1 MILIILYLIS
11 SVYSI
16 KSNLKQEKI
25 LKEELMNKLTHL
37 NLYSEFGSNPN
48 DLFLENDLQKGYFKE
63 EIISKDKNN
72 NIKDIE
78 FITRD
83 SKKNK
88 MKEKDKQKNKKYY
101 NINKHDL
108 LEYNLKNSFEEMFNK
123 VINEIKEWIELFL
136 LRLILEIQKL
146 LIDNLLILNY
156 DFFDLDIY

>member
-1 MILIILYLIS
+1 MILIILYLIG

-48 DLFLENDLQKGYFKE
+48 DLFLENDLQKEYFKE

-83 SKKNK
+83 SKK
-88 MKEKDKQKNKKYY
+88 
-101 NINKHDL
+101 
-108 LEYNLKNSFEEMFNK
+108 
-123 VINEIKEWIELFL
+123 IK
-136 LRLILEIQKL
+136 
-146 LIDNLLILNY
+146 
-156 DFFDLDIY
+156 